1 MKKRP
6 TVFPAQAG
14 SGRLGLSE
22 DDSYERGAVL
32 WAPAAQGVV
41 GRRGGCYEEGT
52 CRSYGYS
59 HRCRRVPPCFNTNP
73 KADEG
78 SP

>member
-14 SGRLGLSE
+14 SGRLCLSE

-32 WAPAAQGVV
+32 WTPAAQGAV
-41 GRRGGCYEEGT
+41 GEEEDGGSGWEKVT
-52 CRSYGYS
+52 STR
-59 HRCRRVPPCFNTNP
+59 
-73 KADEG
+73 A
-78 SP
+78 